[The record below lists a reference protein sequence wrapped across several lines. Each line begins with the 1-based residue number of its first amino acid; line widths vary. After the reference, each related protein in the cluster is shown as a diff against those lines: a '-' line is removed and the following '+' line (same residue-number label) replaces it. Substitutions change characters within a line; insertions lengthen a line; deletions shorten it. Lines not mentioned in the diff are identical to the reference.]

1 MKRIIIFFI
10 CIILLISCK
19 EKSTNKI
26 KVGIIGDSEKVIWQ
40 EVINKVSKDGIKI
53 ELITFG
59 DYLLPNQALNDGDL
73 DLNNFQHH
81 AFFDNEIKNKG
92 YNLTAIADTC
102 LAAMN
107 IYSQKISNVNEI
119 KRGDKIAIPNDPSNG
134 GRALKVL
141 EAAGLIKLKDKSVAK
156 TLALVDGTKVKL
168 SQGSVLLYPASFE
181 GKERK
186 VFLAGE
192 AFFDIKHDD
201 KHPFHVSTP
210 HFEITDLGTSFSVSS
225 YTTDEEVTTTL
236 KTGKIELRI
245 VGEDKVYSMNPDDQL
260 VYNVK
265 TKSVNLRQVS
275 KGNNGLGWR
284 NKQIDLN
291 DVTLAEAAQIMGD
304 AYGVKFSFRSQRYK
318 NTKVTVHFNR
328 GETLSGAM
336 NVLKNLVPG
345 LEYEVRK
352 DEVILK

>member
-19 EKSTNKI
+19 EKPTSKI

-40 EVINKVSKDGIKI
+40 EVINKVSKDGIEI

-141 EAAGLIKLKDKSVAK
+141 EAAGLIKLKDKSVANPIVK
-156 TLALVDGTKVKL
+156 DIIDNPLNLEIIEVDAGSIYRLLPDVACAVINCNFALSFGL
-168 SQGSVLLYPASFE
+168 NPSQDAIFQDNPTNYSGNGYINIIVA
-181 GKERK
+181 RT
-186 VFLAGE
+186 A
-192 AFFDIKHDD
+192 D
-201 KHPFHVSTP
+201 KDN
-210 HFEITDLGTSFSVSS
+210 EI
-225 YTTDEEVTTTL
+225 L
-236 KTGKIELRI
+236 KKI
-245 VGEDKVYSMNPDDQL
+245 
-260 VYNVK
+260 
-265 TKSVNLRQVS
+265 VN
-275 KGNNGLGWR
+275 
-284 NKQIDLN
+284 
-291 DVTLAEAAQIMGD
+291 
-304 AYGVKFSFRSQRYK
+304 AYQS
-318 NTKVTVHFNR
+318 
-328 GETLSGAM
+328 
-336 NVLKNLVPG
+336 
-345 LEYEVRK
+345 
-352 DEVILK
+352 DEVKEIYANDFKGALIAVW

>member
-1 MKRIIIFFI
+1 MA
-10 CIILLISCK
+10 
-19 EKSTNKI
+19 TKI
-26 KVGIIGDSEKVIWQ
+26 KDIIDYYSEHVVSDEIKERVLQ
-40 EVINKVSKDGIKI
+40 RLSDSKDENEEDEALRSLWDKADSAYMDEEEISAAYGRFSKGIDSSKAK
-53 ELITFG
+53 TFHLFTWQRAAAVIIPLVMLVVFG
-59 DYLLPNQALNDGDL
+59 KVYVHMNTLLKASQAIVMM
-73 DLNNFQHH
+73 QEHT
-81 AFFDNEIKNKG
+81 IKG
-92 YNLTAIADTC
+92 
-102 LAAMN
+102 
-107 IYSQKISNVNEI
+107 EF
-119 KRGDKIAIPNDPSNG
+119 
-134 GRALKVL
+134 
-141 EAAGLIKLKDKSVAK
+141 K
-156 TLALVDGTKVKL
+156 TLALADGTKVKL

-181 GKERK
+181 GKVRK

-192 AFFDIKHDD
+192 AFFDIKHDE

-225 YTTDEEVTTTL
+225 YSTDEEVTTTL

-245 VGEDKVYSMNPDDQL
+245 VGEDKVYSMNPNDQL

-275 KGNNGLGWR
+275 KEDDGLGWR
-284 NKQIDLN
+284 NRQIDLD

-304 AYGVKFSFRSQRYK
+304 AYGVKYSFRLQRYK

-336 NVLKNLVPG
+336 NVLKDLIPG

-352 DEVILK
+352 NEVILE